1 MPKIVKVSLIG
12 FLTLALGGCSIFY
25 PNWGAT
31 SLPEEHSISETVTT
45 SDTPTETA
53 SPSPTET
60 ETATAAPK
68 REAKVEVMFFE
79 VLPDEGILSVVAEM
93 SSAAESG
100 GSCTLKFVS
109 GSKEKSYKVK
119 AEPSSTYTQCAPFEI
134 ELADLASGNGVFTVS
149 YESDHYAG
157 QSVASSVVIP

>member
-1 MPKIVKVSLIG
+1 MPKLFKLGLLGS
-12 FLTLALGGCSIFY
+12 LTLALAGCSVFY

-31 SLPEEHSISETVTT
+31 SLPEEPTISESVTVTG
-45 SDTPTETA
+45 TPTETA
-53 SPSPTET
+53 SPTPSETPTET
-60 ETATAAPK
+60 EAPK
-68 REAKVEVMFFE
+68 REAEVEVMFFE
-79 VLPDEGILSVVAEM
+79 VLQDEGILSVVAEM

-109 GSKEKSYKVK
+109 GSQEKSYKVK

-134 ELADLASGNGVFTVS
+134 DLADLASGNGVFTVS
-149 YESDHYAG
+149 YESENYAG